1 MRPGSSLSR
10 RSLWQRGEWFDVRG
24 VAFDVVGD
32 VPLAMLPPPEPV
44 VEALPL
50 QPSDVDD
57 CRTAS
62 SPLPLVP
69 AYAVDD
75 TDADL
80 SDSSG
85 DAADY
90 GFGGGGGEAIFG
102 EGPAVPTVLDA
113 DATAEG
119 FESLAAAS
127 RDAWSAWA
135 GADVDVWA

>member
-1 MRPGSSLSR
+1 MLRAEHLRVADVFDAVPRLR
-10 RSLWQRGEWFDVRG
+10 VEDAAGEH
-24 VAFDVVGD
+24 
-32 VPLAMLPPPEPV
+32 PV
-44 VEALPL
+44 
-50 QPSDVDD
+50 
-57 CRTAS
+57 
-62 SPLPLVP
+62 
-69 AYAVDD
+69 
-75 TDADL
+75 

>member
-1 MRPGSSLSR
+1 M
-10 RSLWQRGEWFDVRG
+10 
-24 VAFDVVGD
+24 
-32 VPLAMLPPPEPV
+32 
-44 VEALPL
+44 
-50 QPSDVDD
+50 
-57 CRTAS
+57 
-62 SPLPLVP
+62 P

-90 GFGGGGGEAIFG
+90 GFGGGEVIFG

>member
-1 MRPGSSLSR
+1 MLAVCREAAEAPGQAERVRQCGTELIGR
-10 RSLWQRGEWFDVRG
+10 R
-24 VAFDVVGD
+24 
-32 VPLAMLPPPEPV
+32 
-44 VEALPL
+44 
-50 QPSDVDD
+50 
-57 CRTAS
+57 
-62 SPLPLVP
+62 
-69 AYAVDD
+69 

>member
-1 MRPGSSLSR
+1 MIPYPGFGSKI
-10 RSLWQRGEWFDVRG
+10 
-24 VAFDVVGD
+24 
-32 VPLAMLPPPEPV
+32 
-44 VEALPL
+44 
-50 QPSDVDD
+50 
-57 CRTAS
+57 
-62 SPLPLVP
+62 PLVP

-90 GFGGGGGEAIFG
+90 GFGGGGGGEAIFG
-102 EGPAVPTVLDA
+102 EGVPTVLDA